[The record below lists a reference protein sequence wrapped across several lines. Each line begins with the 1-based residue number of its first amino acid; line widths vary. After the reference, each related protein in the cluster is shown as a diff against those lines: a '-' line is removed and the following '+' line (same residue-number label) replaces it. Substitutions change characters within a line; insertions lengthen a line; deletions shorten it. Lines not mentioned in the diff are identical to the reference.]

1 MLLLVFVMDFATIA
15 LATDRVHPSKAPE
28 TWAIGSFIRVS
39 VVLGIA
45 MAAETLFLLWIGWS
59 RTETYA
65 ALKLFVDNWRRQAG
79 SHPIPCGA
87 VQVDSARAWPLL
99 IPISVYPLDPAR
111 GSHRNGFS
119 DNVPGAKDA
128 LATAGGVG
136 GIRPPQLCQLRQ
148 RNEKD

>member
-65 ALKLFVDNWRRQAG
+65 ALKLFVDNWRRQVAIQ
-79 SHPIPCGA
+79 SRVVPYRSIPPELG
-87 VQVDSARAWPLL
+87 R
-99 IPISVYPLDPAR
+99 Y
-111 GSHRNGFS
+111 
-119 DNVPGAKDA
+119 
-128 LATAGGVG
+128 
-136 GIRPPQLCQLRQ
+136 
-148 RNEKD
+148 